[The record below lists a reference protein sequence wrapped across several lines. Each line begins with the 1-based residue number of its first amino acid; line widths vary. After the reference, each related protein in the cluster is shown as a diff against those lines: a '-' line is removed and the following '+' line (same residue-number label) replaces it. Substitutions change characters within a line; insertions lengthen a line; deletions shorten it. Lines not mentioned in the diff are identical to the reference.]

1 VSFPAEKAKTIL
13 LVDDDAHILET
24 AQDILEASGYAVQT
38 AESGAA
44 ALEKL
49 KAGPFHLMIVDFNL
63 LDTTGI
69 DLALKAREIRP
80 QMQVILMSGETE
92 IDLGPARSVIRS
104 ILVKPV
110 NPAELLTLI
119 KQTIC

>member
-1 VSFPAEKAKTIL
+1 MSFPAETAKTIL

-24 AQDILEASGYAVQT
+24 AQDILEAAGYEVQT
-38 AESGAA
+38 ADSGAGALQKLTA
-44 ALEKL
+44 A
-49 KAGPFHLMIVDFNL
+49 PVHLMIVDFNL

-69 DLALKAREIRP
+69 DLAVKAREIHP
-80 QMQVILMSGETE
+80 EIQIILMSGEAE
-92 IDLGPARSVIRS
+92 IDLGPARRVIRS

-119 KQTIC
+119 KQSI